1 MMATGLTYKGHPCK
15 IIGTSSVSRPCDCC
29 GNTILERVIVL
40 EVDECDII
48 EIGAVCAA
56 KNIFRNASSSRKVKQ
71 LAANA
76 DDAARKDRRHELR
89 LVADRMIHSSQTE
102 SRDIVDANHKH
113 LALRVYMTT
122 GRKVE
127 NRRLWT
133 NGEWAVAVDV
143 GCEIDTK
150 RWTLLGFA

>member
-1 MMATGLTYKGHPCK
+1 
-15 IIGTSSVSRPCDCC
+15 
-29 GNTILERVIVL
+29 
-40 EVDECDII
+40 
-48 EIGAVCAA
+48 
-56 KNIFRNASSSRKVKQ
+56 